1 MAAIIARSRAS
12 SHPAGSV
19 GSKSLMVRLSIR
31 TECTSGAGFVTS
43 ADLLLFVEGIYPIG
57 DVNAEKAEQ
66 ISHVDNNWKIA
77 KSASDCWLLE
87 MAIFVV
93 VIVVVGR
100 RVTMTSVEFPPRL
113 SFWKSPIL

>member
-1 MAAIIARSRAS
+1 
-12 SHPAGSV
+12 
-19 GSKSLMVRLSIR
+19 MVRLPIR

-43 ADLLLFVEGIYPIG
+43 ADLPLFVEGTYPIG

-66 ISHVDNNWKIA
+66 MSHVDNNWKMA

-93 VIVVVGR
+93 VSSSSSDVCPLFYVPLSYDFQEISLYALR
-100 RVTMTSVEFPPRL
+100 TKKPVEM
-113 SFWKSPIL
+113 

>member
-19 GSKSLMVRLSIR
+19 GSKSLMVRLSII
-31 TECTSGAGFVTS
+31 TECTFTSGAGFVAS
-43 ADLLLFVEGIYPIG
+43 ADLLLFVEGTYPIG

-93 VIVVVGR
+93 VIVVVSR
-100 RVTMTSVEFPPRL
+100 PMTSVE
-113 SFWKSPIL
+113 